1 MAMKQLGTVLLL
13 AVCVVYVARCPQ
25 FALAQHSSV
34 SVDWKAELEK
44 ARDGI
49 KKNPKSAFWHNQ
61 AGVAYDAL
69 GDFERAVK
77 ELQMAST
84 LDATDPIHDY
94 ALYAIYKRKGMLA
107 QEREVLLKVLE
118 VDSVNPLGRF
128 EFAYVLEKEGH
139 LADSLREYRIARQLA
154 VDVKGPEYIDP
165 RGNPY
170 GTGSIRDEADSAI
183 DRVSKLIA
191 SGQRAK

>member
-1 MAMKQLGTVLLL
+1 MAMKQLGTALLL
-13 AVCVVYVARCPQ
+13 AVCVVYIPGCFQ

-44 ARDGI
+44 AQNGI

-77 ELQMAST
+77 ELQMASA
-84 LDATDPIHDY
+84 LDPTDPIHDY

-107 QEREVLLKVLE
+107 QERDVLLNGLE
-118 VDSVNPLGRF
+118 VDSANPLGRF

-139 LADSLREYRIARQLA
+139 LVDSLREYRAAKQLVA
-154 VDVKGPEYIDP
+154 QMEGPEYKDQ

-170 GTGSIRDEADSAI
+170 DISSVREEADSAI